1 MFSPRARGCSG
12 HYSEAGRPLMVFPAC
27 AGMFR
32 GVQLAVGVARCFPRV
47 RGDVP
52 LIGPLLD
59 LVVEFSPR
67 ARGCSEDD
75 QMLLTMVDV
84 FPACAGM
91 FPRKPK
97 DTNQPNRF
105 PRVRGDVPNIWPGC
119 TLVYPVFPA
128 CAGMFRKPRCFLF
141 DRAGFPRV
149 RGDVPVPAA
158 TIRGP
163 NWFSPRARGCSSGGT
178 NGVQIGGVFP
188 ACAGMFRFAV
198 ATGRVH

>member
-1 MFSPRARGCSG
+1 MCHCAGQTPHQFSPRARGCSG

-67 ARGCSEDD
+67 ARGCSESFLFLDI
-75 QMLLTMVDV
+75 
-84 FPACAGM
+84 GHGG
-91 FPRKPK
+91 
-97 DTNQPNRF
+97 F

>member
-1 MFSPRARGCSG
+1 MRGDVPRRHDDAAGHLAFSPRARGCSDTVCEKTAWVG
-12 HYSEAGRPLMVFPAC
+12 VFPAC

-105 PRVRGDVPNIWPGC
+105 PRVRGDVPVTVMIKAWG
-119 TLVYPVFPA
+119 L
-128 CAGMFRKPRCFLF
+128 G
-141 DRAGFPRV
+141 
-149 RGDVPVPAA
+149 
-158 TIRGP
+158 
-163 NWFSPRARGCSSGGT
+163 FSPRARGCSGPFGAD
-178 NGVQIGGVFP
+178 Q
-188 ACAGMFRFAV
+188 
-198 ATGRVH
+198 